1 MARVAV
7 AHGDLTAKGGGESV
21 GMNVLEALQSDH
33 QVTLLTLTDPEFRAL
48 NDYFRTAV
56 AGVSIR
62 TADRERQLLDRLEG
76 VTGETLFN
84 LRNALLNR
92 FVARQAGEFDVV
104 VGTDN
109 ELSVPGPLVQY
120 VHTPRFARLVVSKRV
135 GEDSFLDHA
144 YDRLSYRFG
153 GFDADQIR
161 ESRLLTN
168 SSWMADVVQDAYDE
182 RPSVVHPPVDTR
194 GFEPRPWDDREH
206 GFLTVGRL
214 APYKNVEDTVGIV
227 DRVRDRGHGV
237 HLHLVGPAY
246 DEEYAEVLRGIAA
259 ERPHVTIEGEVSRE
273 RLVELMCTHRFG
285 LHAKRHEHFGMV
297 VAEFVAAGALPFVP
311 DNGGQRD
318 IVNRADRLTYS
329 TVPEAVDQIDA
340 VLSDADARRELR
352 QDPDSVASRFGRERF
367 HREIRAAVDTALGE

>member
-7 AHGDLTAKGGGESV
+7 AHADLTAKGGGESV
-21 GMNVLEALQSDH
+21 GMNVLEALQADH
-33 QVTLLTLTDPEFRAL
+33 QVTLLTLTDPDFHAL
-48 NDYFRTAV
+48 NDYFRTSV
-56 AGVSIR
+56 DGVSIR
-62 TADRERQLLDRLEG
+62 TADRERRVLDGLEG

-92 FVARQAGEFDVV
+92 FVARQAEEFDAV

-135 GEDSFLDHA
+135 GEDSFVDHA

-153 GFDADQIR
+153 DYDADQIQG
-161 ESRLLTN
+161 SRLLTN

-182 RPSVVHPPVDTR
+182 RPTVVHPPVDTR
-194 GFEPRPWDDREH
+194 GFEPRPWEEREH

-214 APYKNVEDTVGIV
+214 APYKNVEDTIEIV
-227 DRVRDRGHGV
+227 DRVRDRGHDA

-246 DEEYAEVLRGIAA
+246 DEAYAEVLRDMVAD
-259 ERPHVTIEGEVSRE
+259 RPHVRIEGEVSRE
-273 RLVELMCTHRFG
+273 RLAELLCTHRFG

-318 IVNRADRLTYS
+318 IVDREQRLTYS
-329 TVPEAVDQIDA
+329 TVPEAVDQIDS
-340 VLSDADARRELR
+340 VLSDADAQRELR
-352 QDPDSVASRFGRERF
+352 QDPDSVTERFGRERF
-367 HREIRAAVDTALGE
+367 HREIRNIVGAALQE